1 MIQPLKGMKISER
14 RRNYELKEDRG
25 EAFLNRSPEAK
36 MENNTYVGSRIV
48 NADNSLREICF
59 LDVNRNEKQ

>member
-1 MIQPLKGMKISER
+1 MIKPLKGMKIFER

-36 MENNTYVGSRIV
+36 MENKTYVGSRIV
-48 NADNSLREICF
+48 NADNSLREM
-59 LDVNRNEKQ
+59 EKS

>member
-1 MIQPLKGMKISER
+1 MINPLKGMKISER

-36 MENNTYVGSRIV
+36 MENKTYVGSRIV
-48 NADNSLREICF
+48 NADNS
-59 LDVNRNEKQ
+59 